1 MVVLR
6 ECPWLVTKGVPLVPM
21 QSKRIVFE
29 PKSLFNVDG
38 VLKDIIWVNW
48 VLAVHPSCDVVRPV
62 WNILPVD
69 HGALLSPLSIR

>member
-1 MVVLR
+1 
-6 ECPWLVTKGVPLVPM
+6 
-21 QSKRIVFE
+21 
-29 PKSLFNVDG
+29 
-38 VLKDIIWVNW
+38 LKDIIWVNW